1 MSSTTI
7 CIMITIFVYLVGMLL
22 IGFHYAKKNE
32 SSSDFYLGGRKLG
45 PLVTAMSAEASD
57 MSSYLLMGLPGL
69 AYLSGLADV
78 GWTAIGLAVGTYLNW
93 LFTAKRLRRYTHI
106 TGSFTLP
113 QFFSRRYR
121 DEKSILSAIAAI
133 IIIIFFIPYTAS
145 GFAACGKLFHALFGA
160 NYMTTMIISAIVI
173 VAYTAAGGF
182 LAASMTDFIQSIIMT
197 VALLFVLIFAT
208 VSAGGVDAVMENAK
222 ALPGYL
228 SLTSTYVADSGSS
241 QSYNLLHIITTVSW
255 GLGYFGMPHIL
266 LRFMAINDEK
276 NLKLSRRVASIWVT
290 IAMGIAVCIGIVG
303 KELSNTGAIAQLSGN
318 NTETIIVKV
327 ADLLSKHGILPAL
340 MAGLVLSRHSGQHHV
355 HGGLP
360 AACRVLQRIRK
371 PAAGDAASEHLR
383 EKEHAGRPD
392 HRGHHRHSGRHY
404 RPEFGQLRVRHR
416 LLCLGRLRRW
426 LWSAGHL
433 LPVLE
438 AHDAPRRDRWHGRR
452 RRNGLYLEIPGQ
464 APGRCVRCLRAS
476 ARVPGRLAGHRH
488 RQPLHQGPGAG
499 RDGRVRKSPFQR
511 DPLSTAP
518 AYPTHIT
525 PPFPA
530 APPGAVGIFLHFGLT
545 IRPIFLTLLPSWHTG
560 LGGANVISK
569 PPHSDSRPGA
579 ASFLQRSFRFLVSK
593 EGSYN

>member
-340 MAGLVLSRHSGQHHV
+340 MAGLVLSGILASTMSTADSQ
-355 HGGLP
+355 LL
-360 AACRVLQRIRK
+360 AASSSVSENLLRD
-371 PAAGDAASEHLR
+371 DAASEHLQR
-383 EKEHAGRPD
+383 KRACWPPGSPWSSSPFWASLSPGIRTAPCSASSPLLGPASALALV
-392 HRGHHRHSGRHY
+392 RWSSAPCSGSAR
-404 RPEFGQLRVRHR
+404 RSPAR
-416 LLCLGRLRRW
+416 LLA
-426 LWSAGHL
+426 WSQAAQWSLSGNTWSS
-433 LPVLE
+433 PWAVCSGYTSFCPRSWSDCWSSSSS
-438 AHDAPRRDRWHGRR
+438 ASAPRPRR
-452 RRNGLYLEIPGQ
+452 R
-464 APGRCVRCLRAS
+464 
-476 ARVPGRLAGHRH
+476 
-488 RQPLHQGPGAG
+488 
-499 RDGRVRKSPFQR
+499 
-511 DPLSTAP
+511 T
-518 AYPTHIT
+518 
-525 PPFPA
+525 
-530 APPGAVGIFLHFGLT
+530 
-545 IRPIFLTLLPSWHTG
+545 
-560 LGGANVISK
+560 
-569 PPHSDSRPGA
+569 
-579 ASFLQRSFRFLVSK
+579 
-593 EGSYN
+593 